1 MTVTREPDADRG
13 SVTATQDWLL
23 EVGPREAAIHC
34 ARTHVFAE
42 TSTDTDYICSTISR
56 DVYFGV
62 PIRTRG
68 GNEIPDSSVLVNYDQ
83 VRGYYEGRAGS
94 YVVLASAQ
102 LKSIASDW
110 YLFNESAATLRGTG
124 MIGDVDA
131 TGREWIVN
139 SAVIFPTAPD
149 GIRGEIC
156 VTRYP
161 FVDIVKDDVVAP
173 PPPSDPRTYM
183 PMREIEH
190 TALIDKFLAALRTN
204 DTKQIESYLGA
215 NYTMAV
221 RVDDLDGEQSVL
233 TAKTA
238 ADGARNISTIF
249 AGASDLTLVS
259 RLSTDWY
266 VFAEYLVNYDDG
278 HVRRLA
284 LTHPVENGKFTGAF
298 GYGRDERK
306 GTR

>member
-1 MTVTREPDADRG
+1 MTVTREPAADRG

-62 PIRTRG
+62 PIRTRE
-68 GNEIPDSSVLVNYDQ
+68 GNLIPDECVLVNYDQ

-124 MIGDVDA
+124 MIGDIDA
-131 TGREWIVN
+131 TGREWVVN

-161 FVDIVKDDVVAP
+161 FVDIVAGDVITP
-173 PPPSDPRTYM
+173 PPPDDPRTYL
-183 PMREIEH
+183 PLREMEH
-190 TALIDKFLAALRTN
+190 TALIDRFLAALRAG
-204 DTKQIESYLGA
+204 DQKQIGTFLAS
-215 NYTMAV
+215 NHTMAV
-221 RVDDLDGEQSVL
+221 RVDDVAGEQSVL
-233 TAKTA
+233 TATTGDDA
-238 ADGARNISTIF
+238 ARNLATIF
-249 AGASDLTLVS
+249 EGASDLTLVS
-259 RLSTDWY
+259 RISTDWY
-266 VFAEYLVNYDDG
+266 VFAEYLLNFDDG

-284 LTHPVENGKFTGAF
+284 LTHPVEGGKLTGTF
-298 GYGRDERK
+298 GYGRDEKK
-306 GTR
+306 GK